1 MYLRIRHWEKSVVK
15 LVCESQSGGSFKSN
29 SQVTISKEGIIQAA
43 SALRFLEGPV
53 HRMASESI
61 HLH

>member
-1 MYLRIRHWEKSVVK
+1 MVK
-15 LVCESQSGGSFKSN
+15 LVCGSQSGGSFKSN
-29 SQVTISKEGIIQAA
+29 SQVTVSKEGIIRAA
-43 SALRFLEGPV
+43 SALQFLEGPV